1 MKKFILIPLFFMGT
15 VIFAQGHYPGGGMN
29 RENMPKDASVKGTVK
44 SEMTKLPVKFA
55 NAALFSLRDSSVVS
69 GVVADENGNFIME
82 NLPYGRYYLVIDF
95 IGFYKKTVSDIKLF
109 PQKKEFDAGVIL
121 LKDAAENL
129 DEVVVSG
136 ERNLVEYKIDRKV
149 INISKN
155 INSSGGTIVDA
166 LENAP
171 SVQVDIDGNVTM
183 RGSSNFQVL
192 IDGKPTVL
200 DANDILQQIPASAVE
215 NIEIITNPSVKFDPD
230 GTTGIINIVM
240 KKTHKSGLT
249 GVINAS
255 AGTGDK
261 YSADFLLNYK
271 TEKAGFY
278 IGANYGDRSSSGT
291 GNSLRTV
298 FSDTLDYLLT
308 ESERIHQREYHSV
321 KGGVDFYLNDNNT
334 LSFSGKYG
342 YFGFGMENNSD
353 IYEYTM
359 PATIDYYT
367 INKGSFDIGGDFYSG
382 TLDYSHNFAEKG
394 HKITF
399 SADYSVR
406 TGGVESTVVE
416 TETDKT
422 WSEYINES
430 KYRTFQD
437 RGRDRLRVKLDY
449 VYPINEKSKIEAGY
463 QSRFLSA
470 SGDYVYENFIDGIYV
485 ADESVSNDMI
495 FTRNIH
501 SLYTSYSG
509 ELAGIS
515 FMAGL
520 RGEYTDRLID
530 QLTSG
535 EKYPINRF
543 DLFPS
548 LHLSKQ
554 LSKTDQM
561 QLSYSRRVNR
571 PRHWYLNPFPG
582 YSDAY
587 SVRQGNPALLPEF
600 IDSYELAYNKRIK
613 KSFFNI
619 DAYYRQTNNSINR
632 IQELQEDGRI
642 LYTFDN
648 LDKEYSYGSEISG
661 NFQFYKWWTLYANIN
676 LYYYNLEGET
686 AGITTDVNSFNYDAR
701 LNSTFIFSK
710 NSRLQINGFYNAPT
724 VTTQGNREAFYVIS
738 AAFRQEFFKKK
749 LSLVFRVND
758 IFQTGKYITDTN
770 SEDLGFI
777 SHSEMLREAPVFMLS
792 LSYKIN
798 NYKQKRGERNDDM
811 NDMGEGGMM

>member
-1 MKKFILIPLFFMGT
+1 MKKFILIPLFFVGT
-15 VIFAQGHYPGGGMN
+15 VLFAQGHYPGGGMN

-44 SEMTKLPVKFA
+44 SEITKLPVKFA

-69 GVVADENGNFIME
+69 GVVADESGNFVME

-95 IGFYKKTVSDIKLF
+95 IGFYKKVIPDIKLF
-109 PQKKEFDAGVIL
+109 PQKKEFDVGIIL
-121 LKDAAENL
+121 LKDASENL

-155 INSSGGTIVDA
+155 INSSGGTLVDA

-192 IDGKPTVL
+192 IDGKPSVL

-230 GTTGIINIVM
+230 GTTGIINIIM

-255 AGTGDK
+255 VGTGDK
-261 YSADFLLNYK
+261 YSTDFLLNYK
-271 TEKAGFY
+271 TKKAGFY
-278 IGANYGDRSSSGT
+278 IGANYGNRSSLGT

-298 FSDTLDYLLT
+298 FSDTVDYLLT
-308 ESERIHQREYHSV
+308 ESERTHQRKYYSI
-321 KGGVDFYLNDNNT
+321 KGGIDFYLNENNT

-342 YFGFGMENNSD
+342 YFGFGMENNSN

-359 PATIDYYT
+359 PQTVDYYT

-394 HKITF
+394 HKITY

-406 TGGVESTVVE
+406 TGGVESTVIE

-422 WSEYINES
+422 WFDNINES

-437 RGRDRLRVKLDY
+437 RSRDRLRVKLDY
-449 VYPINEKSKIEAGY
+449 VYPINDKSKIEAGY

-485 ADESVSNDMI
+485 EDESVSNDMI

-520 RGEYTDRLID
+520 RGEYTDRLIN

-587 SVRQGNPALLPEF
+587 SVRKGNPALLPEF

-619 DAYYRQTNNSINR
+619 DAYYKQTNNSINR
-632 IQELQEDGRI
+632 IQELQEDGKI

-686 AGITTDVNSFNYDAR
+686 AGITTDVYSFNYDAR
-701 LNSTFIFSK
+701 VNSTFIFSK

-770 SEDLGFI
+770 SENLGFI

-798 NYKQKRGERNDDM
+798 NYKQKRSERNDDM
-811 NDMGEGGMM
+811 NDMDEGGMM

>member
-1 MKKFILIPLFFMGT
+1 MGT
-15 VIFAQGHYPGGGMN
+15 VLFAQGHYPGGGMN

-44 SEMTKLPVKFA
+44 SEMTKSPVKFA

-95 IGFYKKTVSDIKLF
+95 IGFYKKTISYIKLF
-109 PQKKEFDAGVIL
+109 PKKKEFDAGIIL

-129 DEVVVSG
+129 DEVVVNG

-155 INSSGGTIVDA
+155 INASGGTLVDA

-171 SVQVDIDGNVTM
+171 SVQVDIDGNVSM

-192 IDGKPTVL
+192 IDGKPSVL

-215 NIEIITNPSVKFDPD
+215 NVEIITNPSVKFDPD
-230 GTTGIINIVM
+230 GTTGIINIIM
-240 KKTHKSGLT
+240 KKTHKSGIT
-249 GVINAS
+249 GVVNTSI
-255 AGTGDK
+255 GTGDK

-271 TEKAGFY
+271 TKKVGFY
-278 IGANYGDRSSSGT
+278 IGANYGDRSSLGT
-291 GNSLRTV
+291 GNSFRTT
-298 FSDTLDYLLT
+298 FLNDTTNYLVT
-308 ESERIHQREYHSV
+308 ESERTHQRKYYSL
-321 KGGVDFYLNDNNT
+321 KGGVDFYLNSKNT
-334 LSFSGKYG
+334 LSLSGKYG
-342 YFGFGMENNSD
+342 YFGFEMGGKSD
-353 IYEYTM
+353 IYEYSLPVT
-359 PATIDYYT
+359 TDYYT
-367 INKGSFDIGGDFYSG
+367 INDGTFEMGGGFYSG
-382 TLDYSHNFAEKG
+382 TLDFSHNFSKKG
-394 HKITF
+394 HTLNF

-406 TGGVESTVVE
+406 SGGVENTVIE
-416 TETDKT
+416 TESNPTFTD
-422 WSEYINES
+422 YLNES

-437 RGRDRLRVKLDY
+437 RSRDRLRIKLDY
-449 VYPINEKSKIEAGY
+449 VYPINEKSKIEAGF
-463 QSRFLSA
+463 QSRILTA
-470 SGDYVYENFIDGIYV
+470 GGDYIYENFIDGIYV
-485 ADESVSNDMI
+485 EDESVSNDMI

-509 ELAGIS
+509 EIAGFSYMAGI
-515 FMAGL
+515 

-543 DLFPS
+543 DFFPS
-548 LHLSKQ
+548 VHVSKKI
-554 LSKTDQM
+554 SKTDQL

-600 IDSYELAYNKRIK
+600 IDSYEFSYNKRIK

-619 DAYYRQTNNSINR
+619 DAYYHQTNNSINR
-632 IQELQEDGRI
+632 TRTLMSDGKI
-642 LYTFDN
+642 LYTFSN
-648 LDKEYSYGSEISG
+648 LDKEYAYGTELSG
-661 NFQFYKWWTLYANIN
+661 NFMFYKWWTLYANVN

-686 AGITTDVNSFNYDAR
+686 TGGATNSFNYDAR
-701 LNSTFIFSK
+701 VNSTFIFSK

-724 VTTQGNREAFYVIS
+724 VTTQGSREGFYIVS
-738 AAFRQEFFKKK
+738 PAFRQDFFKKK
-749 LSLVFRVND
+749 LSVVIRAND
-758 IFQTGKYITDTN
+758 IFKTGKYITD
-770 SEDLGFI
+770 SEGLGFT
-777 SHSEMLREAPVFMLS
+777 SHDEMLREAPVFMLS